1 MYVVCV
7 TIHVKPEFVDQF
19 IEASLDN
26 QRNTRALEPG
36 NVRWDFLQAEDDP
49 TRFFLYEVYKSKD
62 DFPKHREME
71 HYTRWREKVEN
82 WMAEPRVGVRY
93 HNIAPADDGWNA

>member
-7 TIHVKPEFVDQF
+7 TIRVKDEFVDQF

-26 QRNTRALEPG
+26 QSNTRKLEAG

-49 TRFFLYEVYKSKD
+49 TRFFLYEVYRSKD
-62 DFPKHREME
+62 DFPVHREMP
-71 HYTRWREKVEN
+71 HYLRWRERVEAY
-82 WMAEPRVGVRY
+82 MAEPRVGLRY
-93 HNIAPADDGWNA
+93 HNIAPMDDHWNE